1 MAFKHYGTLLPNAG
15 TMLLSGDGDDG
26 LSGETLGNNSEVLQI
41 GDAVTS
47 DANGNI
53 ILATAGSVILGI
65 LIGVGKNGIAAEPDA
80 NTLDIFTMAS
90 DNETVAKEYAIIDI
104 SWWTLW
110 SASQNGTAGTTANS
124 NKRGA
129 VIDLTNENQ
138 LNETS
143 ATRTRTGGGQFT
155 TWGADPTDTT
165 RLIVSINESEIFA
178 GHPGS

>member
-1 MAFKHYGTLLPNAG
+1 MAFKEYGTLAPNAG
-15 TMLLSGDGDDG
+15 KMILGGDGDDG

-41 GDAVTS
+41 GDAVTT

-53 ILATAGSVILGI
+53 ILATAGSVVLGI
-65 LIGVGKNGIAAEPDA
+65 LIGVGKNGVAAEPDA
-80 NTLDIFTMAS
+80 NTQDVFTMAS

-104 SWWTLW
+104 SLNSLW
-110 SASQNGTAGTTANS
+110 SGSQDGTAGATANS
-124 NKRGA
+124 DKRGA
-129 VIDLTNENQ
+129 VIDIANENT
-138 LNETS
+138 LDEDT
-143 ATRTRTGGGQFT
+143 ATRTRTGGGQFY